1 MDRNIVGG
9 IKEVNDDLPPI
20 LDTNSLD
27 YLFAQLT
34 FHNFRLKVG
43 I

>member
-1 MDRNIVGG
+1 MDSHIVGG
-9 IKEVNDDLPPI
+9 IKEVYDDLAPI
-20 LDTNSLD
+20 LDTESSD
-27 YLFAQLT
+27 YLLAQLT